1 MYMGKCMYKISEVKK
16 DVLRYVGSN
25 LKGSV
30 CL

>member
-1 MYMGKCMYKISEVKK
+1 MEKGMYKISEVKN
-16 DVLRYVGSN
+16 DVLHYVGIN